1 MLQFESFREQRQM
14 YQTDLN
20 KIKVDISYLKNLE
33 RSIKLIG
40 SESYNHY
47 VKSSMSKKLSDG
59 RP

>member
-1 MLQFESFREQRQM
+1 M

-33 RSIKLIG
+33 RSIELIG

-47 VKSSMSKKLSDG
+47 VKSSMSRKLSDG